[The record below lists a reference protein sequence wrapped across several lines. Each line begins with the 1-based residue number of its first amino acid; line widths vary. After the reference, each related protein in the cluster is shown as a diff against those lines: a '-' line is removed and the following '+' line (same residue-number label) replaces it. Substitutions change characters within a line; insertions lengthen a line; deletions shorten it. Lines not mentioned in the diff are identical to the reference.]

1 MEDEKKKKRS
11 KKKKNNNK
19 QTTKTTTEDGGDHVS
34 NEANDHGQVLET
46 TMAAAAEIQNGQVDL
61 NRHQSNGT
69 QPAILAEAEKQPWMK
84 REAVLEE
91 TIKRLQEEKG
101 HHIQKEATLEETIKL
116 LQNESDSHMEKLVT
130 LEETI
135 KQLRNENE
143 LQTQK
148 EDTLE
153 ETIKQLRNENDSHT
167 QKEVGLEMNI
177 VKLQFEK
184 DLWLQ
189 KEARLEVKISQL
201 LDESAD
207 LSSKGE
213 SLEEKLKL
221 LERDKDCWIQKESIS
236 KGTIASLNNDVTRLQ
251 MQVTELEESRKNLL
265 QENQQLAEHA
275 SSLQLQ
281 IQNLERSICSAHSFD
296 DHKHASEQ
304 EDLNAQIE
312 AGSALVG
319 KLITENAELVEKV
332 NELFVKL
339 QQQSMADRLSSTS
352 GNDPLVR
359 TVNAAEP
366 FFESSENVPILSD
379 KMESPEVVEVKEERI
394 GVINGH
400 AVPAASTDSIGEI
413 VQIPL
418 DDNEVQDV
426 ESQVVESEEKDGVP
440 LTDAP
445 LIGAPFRLIS
455 FVANYVS
462 GSDLV
467 NNKS

>member
-1 MEDEKKKKRS
+1 
-11 KKKKNNNK
+11 
-19 QTTKTTTEDGGDHVS
+19 
-34 NEANDHGQVLET
+34 
-46 TMAAAAEIQNGQVDL
+46 MAAAAEIQNGQVDL

-69 QPAILAEAEKQPWMK
+69 QPAILAEAEKQPWLK

-91 TIKRLQEEKG
+91 TIKRLQEEKD

-177 VKLQFEK
+177 VKLQCEK

-207 LSSKGE
+207 LSSKG
-213 SLEEKLKL
+213 
-221 LERDKDCWIQKESIS
+221 SIS

-281 IQNLERSICSAHSFD
+281 IQNLERSISSAHSFD
-296 DHKHASEQ
+296 DHKEFEHASEQ

-366 FFESSENVPILSD
+366 LFESSENVSILSD

-394 GVINGH
+394 GVIHGH